1 MVTCTTPPFRAAV
14 RLNSGVSTQEQPA
27 TVRRIDAIHD
37 KLKTV
42 SEYPEGVVPLYG
54 RIEGTSFFPGGDG
67 LWKQDGAVND
77 LKVGGVMVV
86 GHNFDNVSGFDY
98 SLRMGAEPVTCPTWR
113 NITKLLKESDVR
125 LEDCYFTN
133 IYIGLMKSSSNV
145 GTFPGSKSEAFKRQC
160 LDLLE
165 YQILLQ
171 QPSVILTLGAFVPP
185 LFARLTN
192 ELNGWLTAPNLS
204 KLDSANQQ
212 IIRGVN
218 FCGGSVI
225 STVVALTHP
234 ALRHLNVPKRFYCGL
249 TGNAAEIALIRSARA
264 C

>member
-1 MVTCTTPPFRAAV
+1 M
-14 RLNSGVSTQEQPA
+14 
-27 TVRRIDAIHD
+27 RRIDAIHD
-37 KLKTV
+37 KLKHI
-42 SEYPEGVVPLYG
+42 SGYPEGVIPLYG

-67 LWKQDGAVND
+67 LWKQDGEIND
-77 LKVGGVMVV
+77 LRIGGVMVV
-86 GHNFDNVSGFDY
+86 GHNFDNVTGFDH
-98 SLRMGAEPVTCPTWR
+98 SLRMGAEPITSPTWR
-113 NITKLLKESDVR
+113 NITRLLKESDIR

-133 IYIGLMKSSSNV
+133 FYVGLMQSESNV
-145 GTFPGSKSEAFKRQC
+145 GMFPGSKSEAFKRQC

-171 QPSVILTLGAFVPP
+171 QPSVILTLGAFVPS
-185 LFARLTN
+185 LVARLTN
-192 ELNGWLTAPNLS
+192 ELKEWLTAANLS

-212 IIRGVN
+212 IVRGVN
-218 FCGGSVI
+218 FCAGSVV

-234 ALRHLNVPKRFYCGL
+234 ALRHLNVRRRNYRGI